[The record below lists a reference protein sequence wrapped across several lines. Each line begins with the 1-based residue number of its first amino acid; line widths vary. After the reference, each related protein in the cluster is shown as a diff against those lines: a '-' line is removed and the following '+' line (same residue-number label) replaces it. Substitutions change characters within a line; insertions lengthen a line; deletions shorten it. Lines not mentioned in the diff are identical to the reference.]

1 MYVIAGK
8 QNCSQCDELKNLLD
22 EKGIEYNYLDMNEM
36 PNKTMTYLRMYGNSF
51 PLLLLLLLLLL
62 LNIIMIF

>member
-8 QNCSQCDELKNLLD
+8 QNCSQCDESKNLLD

>member
-36 PNKTMTYLRMYGNSF
+36 SNKTMTYLRMYGNSF
-51 PLLLLLLLLLL
+51 PL
-62 LNIIMIF
+62 IIIIIIEYYHDILERK